1 MRRVSKKQLT
11 LNLSTELAGL
21 GILQLL
27 NLCVMYVYGSG
38 LYVKLVSLAIVIL
51 AVISYLKYRKRLRDI
66 IREKGDNQW

>member
-1 MRRVSKKQLT
+1 MRRVSKNQLT

-27 NLCVMYVYGSG
+27 NLGVMYVYGSG